1 MALADLLR
9 LLPLMLAL
17 LASALMAGFVYAYS
31 FSVMPGLAAGD
42 PLSAVRAMRSIN
54 AVVRTPVFAFA
65 FFGALAFP
73 LLAAVVAL
81 PAGRHDVAAL
91 ALAAALAYGLGV
103 VAVTFAAN
111 IPLNE
116 SLAAAGA
123 AAVTAEDAPALW
135 QGYARPWTA
144 WNHLRTLA
152 SILSLACAAA
162 ALVRAFR

>member
-31 FSVMPGLAAGD
+31 FSIMPGLAAGD

-54 AVVRTPVFAFA
+54 AVIRTRVFA

-123 AAVTAEDAPALW
+123 AAVAAEDAPALW